1 MRKTRLHY
9 SIIGVLFIIWLSVTL
24 PNLISILRNDTIIY
38 PLPKHAENSFIF
50 MVISSV
56 ILSTIGIMT
65 GILEIRE
72 TEGVKIISREK
83 LLPAIF
89 LFFICIPI
97 SYAYIFDQNNHNLS
111 QLILDSAVMNE
122 DFDDLQPGEDP
133 PGWDEDS
140 GSWAAADD
148 DGNLVYYQD
157 DMSDAEAL
165 SISTTGDTSWT
176 DYVFEVDVKFVEGN
190 PTKAGRAAIICFR
203 HHGENNYY
211 FMAMREAQDQ
221 LDIYKHGTGGGGH
234 NVGSVSCTL
243 ETGIWYHVNV
253 TIISNNVWVSINDV
267 PYFVNVDMQGS
278 HLAGSVGI
286 GTEYYKVMFDNICVE
301 LR

>member
-1 MRKTRLHY
+1 MRKSGLRY
-9 SIIGVLFIIWLSVTL
+9 SVLGALFIIWLSVTI
-24 PNLISILRNDTIIY
+24 PNLISFLWNDTIIF
-38 PLPKHAENSFIF
+38 PLSKHSENA
-50 MVISSV
+50 VIIMIITCA
-56 ILSTIGIMT
+56 ILSIIGITT

-72 TEGVKIISREK
+72 TEGVKCISREK

-89 LFFICIPI
+89 LLFISIPI
-97 SYAYIFDQNNHNLS
+97 SYAYIFEQNNQNLS
-111 QLILDSAVMNE
+111 QLILDSAIMDE
-122 DFDDLQPGEDP
+122 DFDNLLPGETP
-133 PGWDEDS
+133 PGWDEGS
-140 GSWAAADD
+140 GNWAAADD
-148 DGNLVYYQD
+148 GGNIVYYQD
-157 DMSDAEAL
+157 NLADKEAL
-165 SISTTGDTSWT
+165 TISTSGDTSWT
-176 DYVFEVDVKFVEGN
+176 DYVFEVDVKFVEGD
-190 PTKAGRAAIICFR
+190 PSKSSRSAIICYR

-286 GTEYYKVMFDNICVE
+286 GTEYYKVMFDNICIE